1 MIQNK
6 ADLKDYLTCEK
17 ELYFGEGKTSLFIS
31 FLLRSKTYRIWQYLW
46 TLRHAEYHKNRGS
59 MWNKAAFIW
68 FHRRKYVL
76 GHRLGFE
83 IPENCVGKGLMIY
96 HIAPIVLN
104 EDAVMGEYCCIAGDF
119 CMGNTGPGTAS
130 PILGNHVNAGWG
142 SCVIGN
148 VKVADDVVIGAG
160 CVLTHSVDQP
170 GSKVSGVPGRI
181 KDKKYGK

>member
-31 FLLRSKTYRIWQYLW
+31 FLLRSKTYRIWQYLR
-46 TLRHAEYHKNRGS
+46 TLRHAEYHKNCNCL
-59 MWNKAAFIW
+59 WNKVAFIW